1 MTLASSALPRRPHL
15 AGRRRVGPDSRRPS
29 PALAV
34 LLTVGVLAVAG
45 ASTAGAVR
53 IADLVRTRG
62 EHAAVGALADPLTH
76 GLAVGDPV
84 RTSFGALTVRQVTLD
99 NGLSA
104 EDLGGMSHGVS
115 DLVSQGSAQVNVLVT
130 LNNTGRLPVVVQAGQ
145 FQLATEH
152 AGRAAAVVPVTGT
165 TLQAGPLP
173 ARSTVDARLT
183 MITPTDGSQLWLEY
197 TDPGSAAHLRV
208 ALGTTD
214 LVATAPDGHA
224 H

>member
-1 MTLASSALPRRPHL
+1 
-15 AGRRRVGPDSRRPS
+15 
-29 PALAV
+29 
-34 LLTVGVLAVAG
+34 
-45 ASTAGAVR
+45 
-53 IADLVRTRG
+53 
-62 EHAAVGALADPLTH
+62 
-76 GLAVGDPV
+76 
-84 RTSFGALTVRQVTLD
+84 
-99 NGLSA
+99 
-104 EDLGGMSHGVS
+104 
-115 DLVSQGSAQVNVLVT
+115 VT